1 MAIATE
7 ELTRV
12 TTHQP
17 ETITGFAYIEYY
29 VGNARQAAHFWR
41 TAYGF
46 KPIAYCGL
54 ETGVRDRTSIFMQQN
69 DIRLLLTAAVDRHS
83 PIARHVEEHGDD
95 VKDIAFEVEDAS
107 AAYEAAVTRG
117 ATPLMSPTVFEDDS
131 GSMTKATISAFGD
144 TVHSF
149 IERDGPSNRD
159 SASDAYFPNFELVRH
174 APPVVPTGLQQ
185 VDHVAVCLQPRKL
198 EEMVGFYTDVL
209 GFHHS
214 HTEDVLTEYSSMNS
228 KVVENRMGQIKF
240 ALVEPGAGTRRKS
253 QIEEYLSFHE
263 GPGAQH
269 VAFSSPDITA
279 TVRALRANGNEFL
292 RVPDTYYQA
301 LRTRVGDIDED
312 LEALR
317 GLNILA
323 DRDQWGYLMQIFSKP
338 ILDRPTIFTEII
350 QRKKARGFGGGNIRA
365 LFEALEREQALRGN
379 L

>member
-1 MAIATE
+1 MAVAIE

-12 TTHQP
+12 TKHEP

-29 VGNARQAAHFWR
+29 VGNARQAAHYWR

-54 ETGVRDRTSIFMQQN
+54 ETGVRDRTSIFMLQN
-69 DIRLLLTAAVDRHS
+69 DIRLLLTSAIDRHS
-83 PIARHVEEHGDD
+83 PIARHVNQHGDD

-107 AAYEAAVTRG
+107 AAYEAAVMRG
-117 ATPLMSPTVFEDDS
+117 AEPLMPPTVFEDDM

-149 IERDGPSNRD
+149 IERKALASRD
-159 SASDAYFPNFELVRH
+159 SDSYFPNFEFVRH
-174 APPVVPTGLQQ
+174 APSAVPTGLRQI
-185 VDHVAVCLQPRKL
+185 DHVAVCLQPSNL
-198 EEMVGFYTDVL
+198 EEMVEFYNDVL

-214 HTEDVLTEYSSMNS
+214 HTEDVRTEYSSMNS
-228 KVVENRMGQIKF
+228 KVVENRTGHIKF
-240 ALVEPGAGTRRKS
+240 ALVEPGAGKRKS

-269 VAFSSPDITA
+269 VAFSSHDITS

-301 LRTRVGDIDED
+301 LRSRIGDIDED
-312 LEALR
+312 VQALR

-365 LFEALEREQALRGN
+365 LFEALEHEQALRGN

>member
-1 MAIATE
+1 MAIAIE
-7 ELTRV
+7 ELSRV
-12 TTHQP
+12 TRHEP
-17 ETITGFAYIEYY
+17 ETITGFAYLEYY

-54 ETGVRDRTSIFMQQN
+54 ETGVRDHTSILMQQN
-69 DIRLLLTAAVDRHS
+69 DIRLLLTSAMDPHS
-83 PIARHVEEHGDD
+83 PIARHVYEHGDD
-95 VKDIAFEVEDAS
+95 VKDIAFAVEDAS

-117 ATPLMSPTVFEDDS
+117 AMPLMPPTVFADEK

-149 IERDGPSNRD
+149 IERNTFSNRD
-159 SASDAYFPNFELVRH
+159 GAADAYFPNFEFVKH
-174 APPVVPTGLQQ
+174 APSVVPTGLMQ
-185 VDHVAVCLQPRKL
+185 VDHVAVCLEPRRL
-198 EEMVGFYTDVL
+198 EEMVGFYNEVL

-228 KVVENRMGQIKF
+228 KVVENRTGHIKF
-240 ALVEPGAGTRRKS
+240 ALVEPGAGTRKS

-269 VAFSSPDITA
+269 VAFSSRDITA
-279 TVRALRANGNEFL
+279 TVKALRANGNEFL

-301 LRTRVGDIDED
+301 LRSRIGDIDED
-312 LEALR
+312 VEALR

-350 QRKKARGFGGGNIRA
+350 QRKRARGFGGGNIRA

>member
-1 MAIATE
+1 MATTTE
-7 ELTRV
+7 ELTLMTR
-12 TTHQP
+12 HAP

-54 ETGVRDRTSIFMQQN
+54 ETGVRDRTSIFMLQD

-83 PIARHVEEHGDD
+83 PIARHVNEHGDD
-95 VKDIAFEVEDAS
+95 VKDIAFAVEDAS
-107 AAYEAAVTRG
+107 AAYEAAVMRG
-117 ATPLMSPTVFEDDS
+117 ARPIMSPTVFEDDS
-131 GSMTKATISAFGD
+131 GSMTKATINAFGD

-149 IERDGPSNRD
+149 IERSGPSG
-159 SASDAYFPNFELVRH
+159 AADAYFPNFELVRH
-174 APPVVPTGLQQ
+174 APSAVPTGLKQI
-185 VDHVAVCLQPRKL
+185 DHVAVCIEPRKL
-198 EEMVGFYTDVL
+198 DEMVGFYSDVL

-228 KVVENRMGQIKF
+228 KVVENRTGQIKF
-240 ALVEPGAGTRRKS
+240 ALVEPGAGNRKS

-269 VAFSSPDITA
+269 VAFSSHDIAA

-301 LRTRVGDIDED
+301 LRSRIGEIDED
-312 LEALR
+312 IEALR

-350 QRKKARGFGGGNIRA
+350 QRKRARGFGGGNIRA
-365 LFEALEREQALRGN
+365 LFEALEHEQALRGN

>member
-1 MAIATE
+1 MAIAVE
-7 ELTRV
+7 ELTRL
-12 TTHQP
+12 TKHEP

-54 ETGVRDRTSIFMQQN
+54 ETGVRDRTSIFMLQN
-69 DIRLLLTAAVDRHS
+69 DIRLLLTSAIDRHS
-83 PIARHVEEHGDD
+83 PIARHVNQHGDD

-107 AAYEAAVTRG
+107 AAYEAAVMRG
-117 ATPLMSPTVFEDDS
+117 AEPLMPPTVFEDDM

-149 IERDGPSNRD
+149 IERKTLAVRD
-159 SASDAYFPNFELVRH
+159 SASDSYFPNFEFVRH
-174 APPVVPTGLQQ
+174 APSVVPTGLRQI
-185 VDHVAVCLQPRKL
+185 DHVAVCVQPSKL
-198 EEMVGFYTDVL
+198 EEMVGFYSDVL

-228 KVVENRMGQIKF
+228 KVVENRTGHIKF
-240 ALVEPGAGTRRKS
+240 ALVEAGAGKRKS

-269 VAFSSPDITA
+269 VAFSSHDITA

-301 LRTRVGDIDED
+301 LRSRIGDIDED
-312 LEALR
+312 VEVLR

>member
-12 TTHQP
+12 TRHEP
-17 ETITGFAYIEYY
+17 ETITGFAYVEYY

-46 KPIAYCGL
+46 TPIAYCGL
-54 ETGVRDRTSIFMQQN
+54 ETGVRDRTSILMQQN
-69 DIRLLLTAAVDRHS
+69 NIRLLLTSAIDPHS
-83 PIARHVEEHGDD
+83 PIAKHVYEHGDD
-95 VKDIAFEVEDAS
+95 VKDIAFEVDDAS
-107 AAYEAAVTRG
+107 AAYEAAVTRC
-117 ATPLMSPTVFEDDS
+117 ARPIMPPTVFEDEK
-131 GSMTKATISAFGD
+131 GSMVKATISAFGD

-149 IERDGPSNRD
+149 IERNAPSGSD
-159 SASDAYFPNFELVRH
+159 SDPDIYFPNFEFVRH
-174 APPVVPTGLQQ
+174 APPVAPTGLMQI
-185 VDHVAVCLQPRKL
+185 DHVAVCLEPRKL
-198 EEMVGFYTDVL
+198 DQMVGFYTDVL
-209 GFHHS
+209 DFRHS

-228 KVVENRMGQIKF
+228 KVVENRTGQIKF
-240 ALVEPGAGTRRKS
+240 ALVEPGAGNRKS
-253 QIEEYLSFHE
+253 QIEEYLSFHD

-269 VAFSSPDITA
+269 VAFSSHDITE
-279 TVRALRANGNEFL
+279 TVKALRANGNEFL

-301 LRTRVGDIDED
+301 LRDRIGEIDED
-312 LEALR
+312 VEALH

>member
-1 MAIATE
+1 MAVAIE

-12 TTHQP
+12 TRHES

-54 ETGVRDRTSIFMQQN
+54 ETGVRDRTSIFMLQN
-69 DIRLLLTAAVDRHS
+69 DIRLLLTSAIDRHS
-83 PIARHVEEHGDD
+83 PIARHVAQHGDD

-107 AAYEAAVTRG
+107 AAYEAAVMRG
-117 ATPLMSPTVFEDDS
+117 AEPLMPPTVFADDM

-149 IERDGPSNRD
+149 IERKTHARD
-159 SASDAYFPNFELVRH
+159 SASDSYFPNFEFVRH
-174 APPVVPTGLQQ
+174 APSAVPTGLSQI
-185 VDHVAVCLQPRKL
+185 DHVAVCLQPSNL
-198 EEMVGFYTDVL
+198 EEMVEFYSDVL

-228 KVVENRMGQIKF
+228 KVVENRTGHIKF
-240 ALVEPGAGTRRKS
+240 ALVEPGAGKRKS

-269 VAFSSPDITA
+269 VAFSSHDITA
-279 TVRALRANGNEFL
+279 TVRALRDNGNEFL

-301 LRTRVGDIDED
+301 LRSRIGDIDED
-312 LEALR
+312 VQALR

-365 LFEALEREQALRGN
+365 LFEALEHEQALRGN

>member
-1 MAIATE
+1 MAIAIE
-7 ELTRV
+7 ELARV
-12 TTHQP
+12 TSHKP

-54 ETGVRDRTSIFMQQN
+54 ETGVRDRTSIFMLQN
-69 DIRLLLTAAVDRHS
+69 DIRVLLTAAVDPHS
-83 PIARHVEEHGDD
+83 PIARHVYEHGDD
-95 VKDIAFEVEDAS
+95 VKDIAFAVEDAS

-117 ATPLMSPTVFEDDS
+117 AKPLMPPTVFEDDN
-131 GSMTKATISAFGD
+131 GCMIKATISAFGD

-149 IERDGPSNRD
+149 IERNAVSARDG
-159 SASDAYFPNFELVRH
+159 ASDAYFPNFEFVRH
-174 APPVVPTGLQQ
+174 APSVVPTGLMQI
-185 VDHVAVCLQPRKL
+185 DHVAVCIEPRKL
-198 EEMVGFYTDVL
+198 EEMVGFYSDVL

-228 KVVENRMGQIKF
+228 KVVESRMGQIKF
-240 ALVEPGAGTRRKS
+240 ALVEPGAGNRKS
-253 QIEEYLSFHE
+253 QIEEYLSFHD

-269 VAFSSPDITA
+269 VAFSSHDITA
-279 TVRALRANGNEFL
+279 TVKALRANGNEFL

-301 LRTRVGDIDED
+301 LRSRIGDIDED
-312 LEALR
+312 IEALR

>member
-1 MAIATE
+1 MAIAIE

-12 TTHQP
+12 TKHEP
-17 ETITGFAYIEYY
+17 ETITGFAYVEYY

-54 ETGVRDRTSIFMQQN
+54 ETGVRDRTSIFMLQN
-69 DIRLLLTAAVDRHS
+69 DIRLLLTSAIDRHS
-83 PIARHVEEHGDD
+83 PIARHVNQHGDD

-107 AAYEAAVTRG
+107 AAYEAAVMRG
-117 ATPLMSPTVFEDDS
+117 AKPLMPPTVFEDDM

-149 IERDGPSNRD
+149 IERNTVAVRD
-159 SASDAYFPNFELVRH
+159 SSSDSYFPNFEFVRH
-174 APPVVPTGLQQ
+174 APPVVPTGLRQI
-185 VDHVAVCLQPRKL
+185 DHVAVCLQPSKL
-198 EEMVGFYTDVL
+198 EEMVGFYSDVL
-209 GFHHS
+209 GFRHS

-228 KVVENRMGQIKF
+228 KVVENRTGHIKF
-240 ALVEPGAGTRRKS
+240 ALVEPGAGKRKS

-269 VAFSSPDITA
+269 VAFSSHDITA
-279 TVRALRANGNEFL
+279 TVRALRTNGNEFL

-301 LRTRVGDIDED
+301 LRSRIGDIDED
-312 LEALR
+312 VEALR

-365 LFEALEREQALRGN
+365 LFEALEHEQAIRGN